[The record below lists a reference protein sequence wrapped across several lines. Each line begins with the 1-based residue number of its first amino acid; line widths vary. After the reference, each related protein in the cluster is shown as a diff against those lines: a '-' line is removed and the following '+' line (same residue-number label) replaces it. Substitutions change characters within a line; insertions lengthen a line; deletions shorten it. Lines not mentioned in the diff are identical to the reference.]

1 MKAHTKFKTTNGAG
15 QLASIEG
22 HAVPTSFP
30 RRRVALFLFFKG
42 EVMKT
47 YYTLLKFDRHIAK
60 WIIVFGD
67 YDRETVEEELEDCK
81 ANYGSSVEAEFHFKP
96 IYKIITTSDAQ
107 ADIKA
112 KVAGL
117 KKPSDEL
124 ARF

>member
-1 MKAHTKFKTTNGAG
+1 MKAQTKFTTTNGAG
-15 QLASIEG
+15 RLASIEG
-22 HAVPTSFP
+22 HTVPASFP
-30 RRRVALFLFFKG
+30 SYPCGPLSFAKG

-67 YDRETVEEELEDCK
+67 YDRETVEEELEDYK
-81 ANYGSSVEAEFHFKP
+81 ADYGSSVEAEFYSRP

-107 ADIKA
+107 TDIEA

-124 ARF
+124 VRF